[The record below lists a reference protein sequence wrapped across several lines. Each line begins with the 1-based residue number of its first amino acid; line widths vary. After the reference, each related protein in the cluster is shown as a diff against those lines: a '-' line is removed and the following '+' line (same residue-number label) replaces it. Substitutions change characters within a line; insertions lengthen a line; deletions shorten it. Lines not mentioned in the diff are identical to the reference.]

1 MNSESTSGYL
11 ILKGF
16 RGKLGAY
23 ETTSIQMED
32 SECIRKWRNEQITA
46 LRQNEPLGKTEQ
58 ERYFREVVKP
68 QFNQKQPDQILLRF
82 TNENQLIGYG
92 GLVHLNWTDKRAEA
106 SFLLETERAKD
117 QELYQSECKIFMN
130 LLMICAFTVLG
141 LNKIST
147 EAYAHREFH
156 VNALEQA
163 GFTREGVLREQTKVD
178 GNWVDSIVGSIL
190 KSEFTE
196 ESDRE

>member
-1 MNSESTSGYL
+1 MNSDSTSGYL

-46 LRQNEPLGKTEQ
+46 LRQNAPLSKTAQ
-58 ERYFREVVKP
+58 EKYFREIVNP
-68 QFNQKQPDQILLRF
+68 QFDQKQPDQILLRF

-130 LLMICAFTVLG
+130 LLKICAFTVLG

-163 GFTREGVLREQTKVD
+163 GFTREGVLREQVKVD
-178 GNWVDSIVGSIL
+178 GHWVDSIIGSIL

>member
-1 MNSESTSGYL
+1 MKPDTSKGYS

-16 RGKLGAY
+16 RGKLGTY
-23 ETTSIQMED
+23 ETSSIQMED

-46 LRQNEPLGKTEQ
+46 LRQNAPLSKTAQ
-58 ERYFREVVKP
+58 EKYFREVVNP
-68 QFNQKQPDQILLRF
+68 QFDQKQPDQILLRF

-117 QELYQSECKIFMN
+117 LELYQSECKIFMN

-156 VNALEQA
+156 INALEQA
-163 GFTREGVLREQTKVD
+163 GFTREGVLREQVKVD
-178 GNWVDSIVGSIL
+178 GNWVDSIIGSIL

-196 ESDRE
+196 ESDLE

>member
-1 MNSESTSGYL
+1 MKPDTSNGYS

-16 RGKLGAY
+16 RGKLGTY
-23 ETTSIQMED
+23 ETSSIQMED

-46 LRQNEPLGKTEQ
+46 LRQNAPLSKTAQ
-58 ERYFREVVKP
+58 EKYFREVVNP
-68 QFNQKQPDQILLRF
+68 QFDQKQPDQILLRF

-117 QELYQSECKIFMN
+117 LELYQSECKIFMN

-163 GFTREGVLREQTKVD
+163 GFTREGVLREQVKVD
-178 GNWVDSIVGSIL
+178 GHWVDSIIGSIL

-196 ESDRE
+196 ESDLE